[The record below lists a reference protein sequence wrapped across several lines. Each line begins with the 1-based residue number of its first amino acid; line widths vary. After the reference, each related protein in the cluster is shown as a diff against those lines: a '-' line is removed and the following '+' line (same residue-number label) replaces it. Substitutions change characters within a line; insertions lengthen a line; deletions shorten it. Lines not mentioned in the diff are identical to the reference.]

1 MISTRLQPAT
11 LASRHGLAA
20 RTCAAAAAATLQHPR
35 HSSYIQASIPRC
47 FFTSGPRRR
56 QSSPGDSPQ
65 KYTPS
70 PAETAIAPAAE
81 STATIPTPSALLNP
95 PASTRPAPLDVPS
108 RGASQSL
115 PGYLFTVGKTY
126 ISFYKAGLRA
136 ILTNRK
142 LLSTTSSTAA
152 PPKLDKHGRALTFP
166 SRADVV
172 LQRRTRHDIA
182 RLPVFGLVILICG
195 EFTPLV
201 VVAFPKLTPFT
212 CRIPKQIEIL
222 RKTAET
228 RRENSFKSLR
238 TAAPLPTTTTTTKGG
253 KTSGNS
259 NSDSSSITPA
269 LAKLAPGHIA
279 RTLGL
284 TSRLWDRVGLDSP
297 LSTTLSARAV
307 RAIAADDK
315 LIRRDGGVAGLVD
328 EEVVLACEDR
338 GMNIRG
344 QKAGDLRRR
353 LDEWVRITTRSGA
366 AGGRAGEDVAGSEV
380 DGQAEEAVRKL
391 LLSEEVIVGKSV
403 KV

>member
-1 MISTRLQPAT
+1 MNSLRLQPAT
-11 LASRHGLAA
+11 LASRHGLA
-20 RTCAAAAAATLQHPR
+20 RTCAVLQNPR
-35 HSSYIQASIPRC
+35 RSSYTQLSTLRY
-47 FFTSGPRRR
+47 FTSGCSRW
-56 QSSPGDSPQ
+56 QSPSSSNQ

-70 PAETAIAPAAE
+70 SAETAIAPAAE

-108 RGASQSL
+108 RGPSQSL

-142 LLSTTSSTAA
+142 LLSTTSSTSA
-152 PPKLDKHGRALTFP
+152 PPKLDKHGRASTFP
-166 SRADVV
+166 SRADLI

-212 CRIPKQIEIL
+212 CRIPKQTEIL

-228 RRENSFKSLR
+228 RRESSFKSLR
-238 TAAPLPTTTTTTKGG
+238 NAASSAAIATITTKKGG
-253 KTSGNS
+253 KGNS
-259 NSDSSSITPA
+259 SSDSGITPA
-269 LAKLAPGHIA
+269 LAKLVPGHIS

-297 LSTTLSARAV
+297 LSKTLAARAV
-307 RAIAADDK
+307 RTIAADDK
-315 LIRRDGGVAGLVD
+315 LIKRDGGVGGLVD

-353 LDEWVRITTRSGA
+353 LEEWVRITTRGDPA
-366 AGGRAGEDVAGSEV
+366 GRAGEDI
-380 DGQAEEAVRKL
+380 AEEAVRKL
-391 LLSEEVIVGKSV
+391 LLSEEVVVGKSA
-403 KV
+403 KA